1 MFTSHETDFAN
12 GGKGNPRA
20 GWSLHFSSILSIL
33 PNFIHFID
41 YFSFEAQLY
50 QIPMLVSEFCHSNRV
65 QRISDFF
72 IPFIRLFLELVRDIQ
87 EQEAVM

>member
-20 GWSLHFSSILSIL
+20 SWSLHFSSILSIL

-50 QIPMLVSEFCHSNRV
+50 QIPMFVTEFCHSLTETTLIESR
-65 QRISDFF
+65 DFPIF
-72 IPFIRLFLELVRDIQ
+72 LFLSSVFF
-87 EQEAVM
+87 